1 LSTASPPP
9 LPLDRLTILVVD
21 DHRDTVEMM
30 EEYLAA
36 CGATVVGAGGAKA
49 ALAIA
54 ETHVLDAV
62 VVDLRMPGEDGW
74 WLFRELRASRTA
86 SANAPVFAVSGE
98 RHDRSDPASGF
109 AGYFLKPVDLDAVVS
124 TLSRLPRLAR

>member
-1 LSTASPPP
+1 MSRPPQPP
-9 LPLDRLTILVVD
+9 LHGLTVLVVD
-21 DHRDTVEMM
+21 DHRDTVEVM

-54 ETHVLDAV
+54 ETRVLDAA

-74 WLFRELRASRTA
+74 WFLRELRASRTA

-98 RHDRSDPASGF
+98 RHDRPDPASGF
-109 AGYFLKPVDLDAVVS
+109 AGYFLKPVDLDVLVS
-124 TLSRLPRLAR
+124 TLSRVPRRAR